1 MACCTG
7 ERLTSE
13 DHTDTDSIV
22 DLLREALPAEGL
34 DPAQLAE
41 VAAATSV
48 ERFPAGTTI
57 VHQGGAPA
65 PGLYVVR
72 TGHVEIRKDGLL
84 LDMPGPGEVFGEL
97 SLVSGGSPA
106 ATVRASEEVEC
117 LLVEPS
123 AATMVLGTGSGVAFV
138 QASLRRSMSGSLDT
152 DGRSLVE
159 SIENADDEEAAVAVV
174 RALPTGVRVLV
185 AGGADAT
192 KVGRVVGSAID
203 ALTRRLLASAIDELG
218 APPVP
223 WAWLALGSEA
233 RLEQALHT
241 DQDHALA
248 YDPGDRTVEE
258 LDPYFARLAEHVTA
272 GLERAGIPRCD
283 GDAMAVH
290 PGLRRPI
297 AGWGDAIRG
306 WMSDPGVD
314 GSILSSIVFDFR
326 RVDGPF
332 DAEPQLHAVVST
344 APTAYPQFVRHLT
357 GRAIER
363 KPPTGFRNNLVVE
376 SKGEHAGRLDIKHGG
391 VTIVGN
397 IARVFAIAGGH
408 PQKGTLDRLKVA
420 EADGRIDADRRQAL
434 EEAFRLLWQIRLEH
448 QVGQVERGEVPDDFV
463 DPATLGP
470 IARLGLKEAFT
481 IVTNEQAMLAA
492 EANMRF

>member
-1 MACCTG
+1 MGDVGGMALELG
-7 ERLTSE
+7 
-13 DHTDTDSIV
+13 SIL
-22 DLLREALPAEGL
+22 DLVRDALPVEGL
-34 DPAQLAE
+34 DEEQLVD
-41 VAAATSV
+41 VAAATV
-48 ERFPAGTTI
+48 VRRFPAGTTI
-57 VHQGGAPA
+57 IHQGGAPA
-65 PGLYVVR
+65 AGLYVIR
-72 TGHVEIRKDGLL
+72 TGHVEIRADGLL
-84 LDMPGPGEVFGEL
+84 LDMPGPSEVFGEL
-97 SLVSGGSPA
+97 SLVSGAPPT

-117 LLVEPS
+117 LLIDRS
-123 AATMVLGTGSGVAFV
+123 AAESVLGTGSGVAFV
-138 QASLRRSMSGSLDT
+138 QASLRRSVSRSLDT

-159 SIENADDEEAAVAVV
+159 AIENADDEEAAVA
-174 RALPTGVRVLV
+174 ALRELPGGVCSLV

-192 KVGRVVGSAID
+192 KVGRVVGSAVD

-218 APPVP
+218 EPPVP

-248 YDPGDRTVEE
+248 YDPGDRTAGE
-258 LDPYFARLAEHVTA
+258 LDPYFAELAERVTA
-272 GLERAGIPRCD
+272 GLELAGIPRCD

-297 AGWGDAIRG
+297 DAWGDAIRG
-306 WMSDPGVD
+306 WMADPGVD

-326 RVDGPF
+326 RVDGPL

-344 APTAYPQFVRHLT
+344 AATAYPQFVRHLT
-357 GRAIER
+357 GRALDR
-363 KPPTGFRNNLVVE
+363 KPPTGFRKNLVVE
-376 SKGEHAGRLDIKHGG
+376 SKGDHAGRLDIKHGG
-391 VTIVGN
+391 VTIVSN
-397 IARVFAIAGGH
+397 IARVFAISGGR
-408 PQKGTLDRLKVA
+408 PQKGTLDRLRVA

-481 IVTNEQAMLAA
+481 IVMNEQQMLAA
-492 EANMRF
+492 ESSMRF

>member
-1 MACCTG
+1 M
-7 ERLTSE
+7 RS
-13 DHTDTDSIV
+13 
-22 DLLREALPAEGL
+22 
-34 DPAQLAE
+34 
-41 VAAATSV
+41 
-48 ERFPAGTTI
+48 
-57 VHQGGAPA
+57 
-65 PGLYVVR
+65 
-72 TGHVEIRKDGLL
+72 GHVEIRKDGLL

-97 SLVSGGSPA
+97 SLVSGGSPV
-106 ATVRASEEVEC
+106 ATVRASEDVEC
-117 LLVEPS
+117 LLVDRS
-123 AATMVLGTGSGVAFV
+123 AAELVLGTGGGVAFV
-138 QASLRRSMSGSLDT
+138 QASLRRSLSGSLDT
-152 DGRSLVE
+152 DGQSLVA
-159 SIENADDEEAAVAVV
+159 SIENADDEETAVAAV
-174 RALPTGVRVLV
+174 RDLPNGVCALV

-203 ALTRRLLASAIDELG
+203 ALTRRLLAAAIAELG
-218 APPVP
+218 EPPVP

-248 YDPGDRTVEE
+248 YDPGDRTVGE
-258 LDPYFARLAEHVTA
+258 LDPYFANLAEHVTS

-297 AGWGDAIRG
+297 AGWDAAIRG

-314 GSILSSIVFDFR
+314 GSVLSSIAFDFR

-332 DAEPQLHAVVST
+332 DAEPQLHAIVAM

-357 GRAIER
+357 GRALDR
-363 KPPTGFRNNLVVE
+363 KPPTGFRKNLVVE

-397 IARVFAIAGGH
+397 IARVYAIAGGH

-420 EADGRIDADRRQAL
+420 EADGRIDAERRQAL
-434 EEAFRLLWQIRLEH
+434 QEAFRLLWQIRLEH
-448 QVGQVERGEVPDDFV
+448 QVGQVQRAETPDDFV

-470 IARLGLKEAFT
+470 IARLGLKEAFN

-492 EANMRF
+492 ENDMRF

>member
-1 MACCTG
+1 MKKRG
-7 ERLTSE
+7 
-13 DHTDTDSIV
+13 V
-22 DLLREALPAEGL
+22 DLMDEPSVDVLTFLRGSLPVDDLTE
-34 DPAQLAE
+34 AQLASIAE
-41 VAAATSV
+41 SARH
-48 ERFPAGTTI
+48 ERFSAGTTI
-57 VHQGGAPA
+57 IHQGGAPA
-65 PGLYVVR
+65 AGLFVIR
-72 TGHVEIRKDGLL
+72 TGHVEVRADGLL

-97 SLVSGGSPA
+97 SLVSGAPPT

-117 LLVEPS
+117 LLIDGS
-123 AATMVLGTGSGVAFV
+123 AAAMALGTGGGVAFV
-138 QASLRRSMSGSLDT
+138 QASLRRTISRSLDT
-152 DGRSLVE
+152 NGRTLVAA
-159 SIENADDEEAAVAVV
+159 IENADDREAAVA
-174 RALPTGVRVLV
+174 ALRELPAGVCSLV

-203 ALTRRLLASAIDELG
+203 ALTRRLLAFGIDELG
-218 APPVP
+218 EPPAP

-248 YDPGDRTVEE
+248 YDPGDRTAEE
-258 LDPYFARLAEHVTA
+258 LDPYFAGLAERVTA
-272 GLERAGIPRCD
+272 GLELAGIPRCN

-297 AGWGDAIRG
+297 DAWAKAIRG
-306 WMSDPGVD
+306 WMADPGVD

-326 RVDGPF
+326 RVDGPL
-332 DAEPQLHAVVST
+332 DAEPLLHAVVST
-344 APTAYPQFVRHLT
+344 APASYPEFVRHLT
-357 GRAIER
+357 GRALDR
-363 KPPTGFRNNLVVE
+363 KPPTGFRKNVVVE

-391 VTIVGN
+391 VTIVAN
-397 IARVFAIAGGH
+397 IARVYAISGGH

-448 QVGQVERGEVPDDFV
+448 QVAQVERGEAADDFV

-481 IVTNEQAMLAA
+481 IVTNEQQMLAA
-492 EANMRF
+492 ESNMRF